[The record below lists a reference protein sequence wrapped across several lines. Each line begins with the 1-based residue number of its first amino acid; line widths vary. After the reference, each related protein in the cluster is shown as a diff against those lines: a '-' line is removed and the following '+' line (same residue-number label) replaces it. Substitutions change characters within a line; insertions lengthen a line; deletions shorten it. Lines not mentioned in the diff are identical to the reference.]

1 MTPHPDSLRI
11 ARTFAAP
18 PARLY
23 RAWTDAAEM
32 ARWYSPGEE
41 MTLTID
47 ALDVRVG
54 GRYQATF
61 GRSGEVPFVESG
73 EYREVVPD
81 RRLVFDMSLARGSDV
96 FSRTRCTVE
105 FVDRDGR
112 TQLILTDEGDGAGDD
127 ATGWGPALD
136 HLAQTLGGHRRV
148 TGPEFRGTAVG
159 STRSGARETR
169 RQRSPTPRNRVE
181 AGAP

>member
-47 ALDVRVG
+47 ALDVRVVPSSSSPTRVTAPETTPPAGARRWTIWHRRWGPPSGNGTGVSRHRLWIDTVRCPGDEATALADPSEPGG
-54 GRYQATF
+54 GR
-61 GRSGEVPFVESG
+61 SP
-73 EYREVVPD
+73 VVA
-81 RRLVFDMSLARGSDV
+81 LVSA
-96 FSRTRCTVE
+96 
-105 FVDRDGR
+105 
-112 TQLILTDEGDGAGDD
+112 
-127 ATGWGPALD
+127 
-136 HLAQTLGGHRRV
+136 
-148 TGPEFRGTAVG
+148 
-159 STRSGARETR
+159 
-169 RQRSPTPRNRVE
+169 
-181 AGAP
+181 

>member
-1 MTPHPDSLRI
+1 MTTHLDSLRI
-11 ARTFAAP
+11 ARTFPAS
-18 PARLY
+18 PARVY

-32 ARWYSPGEE
+32 ARWYTPGEG

-61 GRSGEVPFVESG
+61 GKPGDVPFVEAG
-73 EYREVVPD
+73 EYREVVPG
-81 RRLVFDMSLARGSDV
+81 RRLVFDMSLARGSNV
-96 FSRTRCTVE
+96 FSRTRCTLE

-112 TQLILTDEGDGAGDD
+112 TQLILTDEGDAAGEH

-136 HLAQTLGGHRRV
+136 HLAQLLG
-148 TGPEFRGTAVG
+148 
-159 STRSGARETR
+159 
-169 RQRSPTPRNRVE
+169 
-181 AGAP
+181 